1 MQTQFFSRRTQQL
14 QSWTESALLNFLYF
28 SCFGKFFLSLI
39 RTRLFSDFMG
49 WMFQA
54 RWSRILLPFLIKK
67 YHIDTTSYAIPREWF
82 ASVQDFFIRHS
93 KTEYRTFPPE
103 NTLLCSPA
111 DGCLEVTQNI
121 SQAWPCMVKW
131 TSTDLKKLFGPDVT
145 DFSGGDLL
153 FFRLR
158 FSDYHRFH
166 FFDDGEILSSQA
178 RDGLLYSVDNTV
190 LKTGLWL
197 ENKSHL
203 MRLRT
208 ENFGEILWLEVGATN
223 VGSITNH
230 LWVGE
235 RFHRGQEKWYFW
247 LGGSA
252 VLILFQKN
260 TISLADD
267 ITTMSKQWI
276 ETEVMTGEN
285 IWTAL

>member
-1 MQTQFFSRRTQQL
+1 MHQQFFSRTTKQL
-14 QSWTESALLNFLYF
+14 QSWTESILLNFLYF
-28 SCFGKFFLSLI
+28 SSLGKFFLSLI
-39 RTRLFSDFMG
+39 RTRLFSACMG
-49 WMFQA
+49 TIFQA
-54 RWSRILLPFLIKK
+54 HWSRILLPFLIKK
-67 YHIDTTSYAIPREWF
+67 YHIDTSTYITPSEWF
-82 ASVQDFFIRHS
+82 MSVQDFFIRKS
-93 KTEYRTFPPE
+93 KTGSRTFSPE
-103 NTLLCSPA
+103 NNILCSPV

-131 TSTDLKKLFGPDVT
+131 TLTDLKKLFGPDMA

-166 FFDDGEILSSQA
+166 FFDNGEVLSSQA

-235 RFHRGQEKWYFW
+235 QFSRGQEKWYFW

-252 VLILFQKN
+252 VLVLFQQNK
-260 TISLADD
+260 ISLADD

-276 ETEVMTGEN
+276 ETEVVTGES
-285 IWTAL
+285 IGKSL